1 MRIFAFL
8 IFLLSIS
15 FAAYAEDRELD
26 SLFTANG
33 IDGSMVISS
42 LKTGKLYIGNEK
54 RAARK
59 VSPASTFKIFNTLI
73 ALRERAVSEN
83 DNLLQWDGH
92 KYDFPDWNRDQ
103 TLESAF
109 RVSCV
114 WYYQEL
120 ARRIGAEKYRR
131 YLKDAGYGEL
141 REPFDAASFW
151 LDGSLLISPF
161 GQVEFLKNV
170 YERNLPFSR
179 EDYDKLAKIMVS
191 ESGPG
196 YTIRAKTG
204 WTGRTEPQIGWFV
217 GYVETMKDVWFFALE
232 IDIRSENNLPLR
244 RALAIEALK
253 LKGIV
258 R

>member
-8 IFLLSIS
+8 IFLHSIS

-26 SLFTANG
+26 SLFTASG

-42 LKTGKLYIGNEK
+42 LKTGKLFIGDEK
-54 RAARK
+54 RAGRK

-73 ALRERAVSEN
+73 ALRERAVTEN
-83 DNLLQWDGH
+83 DNLLKWDGH

-120 ARRIGAEKYRR
+120 ARRIGEEKYRR

-141 REPFDAASFW
+141 REPFDAVSFW

-161 GQVEFLKNV
+161 GQVDFLKKV
-170 YERNLPFSR
+170 YERKLPFSK
-179 EDYDKLAKIMVS
+179 EAYDKLAKIMVS

-204 WTGRTEPQIGWFV
+204 WAGRMEPQAGWFV
-217 GYVETMKDVWFFALE
+217 GYVETENEVSFFALV
-232 IDIRSENNLPLR
+232 IDIRSESDLPLR
-244 RALAIEALK
+244 KGLAIEALK
-253 LKGIV
+253 LKGII